1 MEEIK
6 VEKEENILGTEKIQ
20 KLIIKFSIP
29 CIISL
34 LVNALYNIVDQIF
47 IGWGVDYLANGA
59 TNVVFPLTMICLA
72 FSLMI
77 GDGASAYL
85 SLKLGEKKK
94 EESGADIKAT
104 EGEET
109 AAAGR
114 TEKEK
119 LTLVYIGPS
128 LPAGQLKSNKIFIGT
143 MEEIEKEL
151 EAVNDLIT
159 ESGLEPEEV
168 VEVLQQYLENREEAA
183 S

>member
-1 MEEIK
+1 MAVKRAQKAAEAEESK
-6 VEKEENILGTEKIQ
+6 QMVKST
-20 KLIIKFSIP
+20 
-29 CIISL
+29 
-34 LVNALYNIVDQIF
+34 
-47 IGWGVDYLANGA
+47 
-59 TNVVFPLTMICLA
+59 
-72 FSLMI
+72 
-77 GDGASAYL
+77 
-85 SLKLGEKKK
+85 GEKKK

-151 EAVNDLIT
+151 EAVMQKYPLVKKLLVPVDKVAEKKDKARTAGNILNKYYSDIV
-159 ESGLEPEEV
+159 SAI
-168 VEVLQQYLENREEAA
+168 AA
-183 S
+183 QERKEG